1 MLNVFWYELG
11 QFVDVLKH
19 FSHIDLLY
27 LRRRELIAYTSPH
40 SEISFAR
47 VFSHKLSSLKVWKV
61 SDNGKSKIL
70 ASKVYVT
77 LTAKNWF
84 LSKNESCRE
93 KPFVGVIYQ
102 PNPTLLSGN
111 KRKTQKNVLSGK
123 FILHCPILINSEA
136 SNVGAGRQEATWWY
150 HLVIFITKWPPSQ
163 MVIFKIT

>member
-61 SDNGKSKIL
+61 SDNGKSKIFRG
-70 ASKVYVT
+70 KVYAT

-123 FILHCPILINSEA
+123 FILHCPITDILGSPPYVNVATITHTVTASYCNSL
-136 SNVGAGRQEATWWY
+136 T
-150 HLVIFITKWPPSQ
+150 ITALLEQ
-163 MVIFKIT
+163 YLM